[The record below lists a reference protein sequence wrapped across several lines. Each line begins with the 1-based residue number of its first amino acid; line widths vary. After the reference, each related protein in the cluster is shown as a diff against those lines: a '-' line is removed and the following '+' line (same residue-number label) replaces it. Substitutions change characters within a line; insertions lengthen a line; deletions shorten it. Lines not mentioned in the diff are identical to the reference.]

1 MDILGLLLASLVD
14 ENELDLARRLKSKD
28 PQALA
33 DAYDLYGRIAFV
45 LIVRIVRNAAIA
57 EDLVQE
63 TFLRVW
69 NRVDQIGE
77 KYGVIGPWLLAIARN
92 SALDYVKSG
101 AARFMNP
108 KPISDADVPP
118 VTIDHQIQLS
128 ERVRHLNQACE
139 TLPPNQR
146 QVIELAYYEGLSQQ
160 EIAER
165 LSEPLGTIKGRM
177 RLALQRLRAAID
189 IEPVQPTQLQ

>member
-63 TFLRVW
+63 TFPRVC
-69 NRVDQIGE
+69 NRVEQIVE
-77 KYGVIGPWLLAIARN
+77 KYGVIGAWLLAIARN
-92 SALDYVKSG
+92 SALDHVKSP
-101 AARFMNP
+101 AARFTNP
-108 KPISDADVPP
+108 KPISHADVPP

-139 TLPPNQR
+139 TLPHNQR

-165 LSEPLGTIKGRM
+165 LSEPLGTIKGRI

-189 IEPVQPTQLQ
+189 IQPVQPTQLQ

>member
-33 DAYDLYGRIAFV
+33 DAYDLYGRIAFA
-45 LIVRIVRNAAIA
+45 LIVRIVRNPAVA

-69 NRVDQIGE
+69 NRADQIGE

-92 SALDYVKSG
+92 GALDYVKSG
-101 AARFMNP
+101 AARFVKP
-108 KPISDADVPP
+108 TPISDADVPP
-118 VTIDHQIQLS
+118 VTIDHEIQLS
-128 ERVRHLNQACE
+128 ERARHLSKACA

-160 EIAER
+160 EIADR
-165 LSEPLGTIKGRM
+165 LEEPLGTIKGRM
-177 RLALQRLRAAID
+177 RLALQRLRSAVN
-189 IEPVQPTQLQ
+189 IEATQAGLS